1 MGKITGKMPSE
12 ILDRLKAAMAAKG
25 VLAAPELARLIPLN
39 ESTARSYLNGTR
51 SPSREACLT
60 MGPRLGVS
68 GEWLY
73 TGRGAMEVAQEG
85 ETTNLSDLI
94 FVAVEEIILLIEA
107 NLTCGINVEAAAE
120 IAEVVQLA
128 LMNLRTPRGM
138 TQEAA
143 LRRVLRWEIP
153 ELLKR
158 Q

>member
-1 MGKITGKMPSE
+1 
-12 ILDRLKAAMAAKG
+12 
-25 VLAAPELARLIPLN
+25 
-39 ESTARSYLNGTR
+39 
-51 SPSREACLT
+51 
-60 MGPRLGVS
+60 
-68 GEWLY
+68 
-73 TGRGAMEVAQEG
+73 MEVAQEG